1 MIGANRQPEL
11 VTAATVWPVTEAE
24 VISQIKQ
31 TGFIVSGDT
40 EYDFITDLKKDATDQ
55 AEQYMNRKLI
65 TQTWKMTLDCQP
77 DIIYFPFGWLL
88 SIVSAVTVAEDDTT
102 TDETTRG
109 SGSTPI
115 YHTKTGENGRIYLK
129 QGYSWTTTS
138 RNYGLLVINFTT
150 GYDATG
156 AKTPPAIKD
165 AILKLAAFLYY
176 NRENPETSERNNIL
190 KLLDPWRVL
199 RIY

>member
-1 MIGANRQPEL
+1 MIGANRQLEL
-11 VTAATVWPVTEAE
+11 VTPATVWPVTEAE
-24 VISQIKQ
+24 VITQIKQ
-31 TGFIVSGDT
+31 TGNIAVASD
-40 EYDFITDLKKDATDQ
+40 EYKFITDLKKDATRQ
-55 AEQYMNRKLI
+55 AEQYMNRILI

-77 DIIYFPFGWLL
+77 ELIYFPFGWLL
-88 SIVSAVTVAEDDTT
+88 SIVSAVTVAEDSTT

-109 SGSTPI
+109 TGSTPI
-115 YHTKTGENGRIYLK
+115 YHTQTGENGRIYLK

-138 RNYGLLVINFTT
+138 RDYGLIIINFTS

-156 AKTPPAIKD
+156 ALTPKAIKD

-176 NRENPETSERNNIL
+176 NRENPITSERENIL

-199 RIY
+199 RID